1 MDNNRDSKGRFV
13 RGHNL
18 GHRFQPGNSDSP
30 GRPMLPSNALKK
42 LPKDARDKVYGVLW
56 TAISMR
62 NVKEA
67 QAYIEDQA
75 KELPECGMVLQV
87 CLRALLSKNGFLALM
102 DICDRLF
109 GKPPQAHKVDM
120 DANVQGVT
128 VNVTNPETKQILQEI
143 LDKDKQQ

>member
-13 RGHNL
+13 RGHSI
-18 GHRFQPGNSDSP
+18 GHRFQPGNSSSP
-30 GRPMLPSNALKK
+30 GRPPRPSTVLKN
-42 LPKDARDKVYGVLW
+42 LPKDARDQVYNVLW
-56 TAISMR
+56 TAISL
-62 NVKEA
+62 NNIEEA
-67 QAYIEDQA
+67 KSYIEDQA
-75 KELPECGMVLQV
+75 KELPACGMVLQV

-109 GKPPQAHKVDM
+109 GKPYQAHKVDM